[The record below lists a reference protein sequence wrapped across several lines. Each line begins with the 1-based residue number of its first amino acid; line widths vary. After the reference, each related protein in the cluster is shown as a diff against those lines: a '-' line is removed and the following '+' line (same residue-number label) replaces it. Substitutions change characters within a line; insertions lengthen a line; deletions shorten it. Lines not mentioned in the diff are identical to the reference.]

1 MPCYLC
7 PCPAAG
13 HPRVAGPWVPRS
25 GPTSSPAR
33 TSLQQLQSH
42 SHPQPHPA
50 ATPLP
55 GKRASPVTT
64 ALIKAQEDASCWKT
78 RVKACSSRH
87 HHRATSSPHHDHVAP
102 VVLGEGERG
111 GGGSCL
117 YPGSPLLLA
126 RWARGRVLGRPP
138 TNRGLNGTPSPLPG
152 ECPDGAVPMS
162 LSPGERQTDR
172 QRGEEQGESKSR
184 ARGHPCH
191 RPAACHRERGPQS
204 ISRACGGTV
213 KGHVW
218 VSHLC
223 QSLGT
228 FSLRGGSSS
237 PSRCIPSPPSP
248 TPYQDPAS
256 PQPQHPHG
264 PAAGGRGWA
273 TGRAARVRRHPPPG
287 VAAAGWTPAACPCP
301 SGCFAAHWASCSPS
315 SWHPR
320 KPHTPPRC

>member
-1 MPCYLC
+1 MP
-7 PCPAAG
+7 
-13 HPRVAGPWVPRS
+13 HS

-42 SHPQPHPA
+42 SHPHPHPT

-87 HHRATSSPHHDHVAP
+87 HHHAISSPHHDHVAP
-102 VVLGEGERG
+102 VVLGEGG

-117 YPGSPLLLA
+117 YPGSPLPLA
-126 RWARGRVLGRPP
+126 RWVRGRVLGRPP
-138 TNRGLNGTPSPLPG
+138 TNRGLKGTPSLLPG

-172 QRGEEQGESKSR
+172 RRGDVEQGENKSR
-184 ARGHPCH
+184 ACGDPCH

-218 VSHLC
+218 VSPLC

-228 FSLRGGSSS
+228 FSLRGGGVCVIQ
-237 PSRCIPSPPSP
+237 PELLHPLP
-248 TPYQDPAS
+248 TKPYSVPGS
-256 PQPQHPHG
+256 G
-264 PAAGGRGWA
+264 LPAASASSRSCCRG
-273 TGRAARVRRHPPPG
+273 PG
-287 VAAAGWTPAACPCP
+287 VGSEGAE
-301 SGCFAAHWASCSPS
+301 ASTARRRRCRMDS
-315 SWHPR
+315 SCLSLPFR
-320 KPHTPPRC
+320 LLCRPLGLLLALLMAP

>member
-1 MPCYLC
+1 MP
-7 PCPAAG
+7 
-13 HPRVAGPWVPRS
+13 HS

-42 SHPQPHPA
+42 SHPHPHPT

-87 HHRATSSPHHDHVAP
+87 HHHAISSPHHDHVAP
-102 VVLGEGERG
+102 VVLGEGG

-117 YPGSPLLLA
+117 YPGSPLPLA
-126 RWARGRVLGRPP
+126 RWVRGRVLGRPP
-138 TNRGLNGTPSPLPG
+138 TNRGLKGTPSLLPG

-172 QRGEEQGESKSR
+172 RRGDVEQGENKSR
-184 ARGHPCH
+184 ACGDPCH

-218 VSHLC
+218 VSPLC

-228 FSLRGGSSS
+228 FSLRGGVCVSSS
-237 PSRCIPSPPSP
+237 PSCCIPSPPSP
-248 TPYQDPAS
+248 IPYQDPAS

-273 TGRAARVRRHPPPG
+273 VRVQRHPPPG

-301 SGCFAAHWASCSPS
+301 SGCFAARWASCSPS

-320 KPHTPPRC
+320 KPPTPPRC